1 MDKTN
6 SFLLS
11 KLLVGECLNQFF
23 IFSESCDSQHKIEHM
38 RANMKIGR
46 ARNNVD
52 TPDASKASNSRFFVK
67 NENVKSVD
75 TKQAIGNSQGR

>member
-1 MDKTN
+1 
-6 SFLLS
+6 
-11 KLLVGECLNQFF
+11 
-23 IFSESCDSQHKIEHM
+23 
-38 RANMKIGR
+38 MKIGR

-75 TKQAIGNSQGR
+75 TKQAIGKEPGAGTVAAL

>member
-1 MDKTN
+1 MEETN
-6 SFLLS
+6 SFFLS
-11 KLLVGECLNQFF
+11 KLLFSGSSNQSI
-23 IFSESCDSQHKIEHM
+23 IFSASFDSQHKIEHT

-75 TKQAIGNSQGR
+75 TKQATGNSQGK